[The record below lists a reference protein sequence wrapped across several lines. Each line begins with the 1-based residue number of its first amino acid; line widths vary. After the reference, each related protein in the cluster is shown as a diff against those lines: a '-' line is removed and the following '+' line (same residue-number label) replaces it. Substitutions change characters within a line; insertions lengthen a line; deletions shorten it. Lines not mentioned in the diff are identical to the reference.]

1 MKTFQ
6 TTVTSPQLVIE
17 HDDSPESPREWD
29 NVGYF
34 ITAERNH
41 GCPDN
46 NQELEE
52 IVRETQHSA
61 TNTESHMALVKSEVE
76 TELKEKVL
84 YIAPVYRHEHGNVIY
99 RRGTAEGFDVS
110 NCGFYIVTK
119 KSSHIDTF
127 SKSIAEK
134 IIDQELE
141 TYTNWCNGEVYR
153 FTLFD
158 EDGEYVDDCGG
169 FYDIEDIREHLPE
182 EWKEEPL
189 EQYVVWLKN

>member
-6 TTVTSPQLVIE
+6 ATVTSPQLVIE

-110 NCGFYIVTK
+110 NCGFYIVTDK
-119 KSSHIDTF
+119 TYKDFPADIKHVEHNID
-127 SKSIAEK
+127 AE
-134 IIDQELE
+134 LAM
-141 TYTNWCNGEVYR
+141 YTNWCNGEVYR
-153 FTLFD
+153 FTLLD
-158 EDGEYVDDCGG
+158 EDGEYVDGCGG
-169 FYDIEDIREHLPE
+169 FYDIEDIRERLPE

-189 EQYVVWLKN
+189 EQYVV